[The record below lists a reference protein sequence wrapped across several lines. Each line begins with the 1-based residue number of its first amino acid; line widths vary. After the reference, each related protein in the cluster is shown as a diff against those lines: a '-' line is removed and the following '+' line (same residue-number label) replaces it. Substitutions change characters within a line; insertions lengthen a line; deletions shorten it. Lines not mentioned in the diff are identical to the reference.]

1 MEARCDMRRHDFT
14 LSVAAVQSC
23 QRSLTGVEAGG
34 RLIDA
39 QLDLRKCVRNF
50 AFFATID
57 HGVVPCWASC
67 VNSIDC
73 DRPRMSW
80 SPFKVEFTA
89 RSPWHRIG
97 EIKQSKILLNR
108 RWTQESVCCP
118 PLLSP
123 PLCSSLN
130 LRTDLRYLGVKSL
143 SCSSVH
149 LSRSPG
155 KK

>member
-97 EIKQSKILLNR
+97 EIKQSKIILNR

-118 PLLSP
+118 PPFLHPSAVPSTWEQTSGIWGLKVCHA
-123 PLCSSLN
+123 PLC
-130 LRTDLRYLGVKSL
+130 T
-143 SCSSVH
+143 
-149 LSRSPG
+149 
-155 KK
+155 